1 MENQVKGYN
10 GIFPKILRELLDAH
24 PRTGDKTT
32 LKVLAE
38 YVGVRQQS
46 VSLYRNGET
55 QPSPETL
62 VKIAEYF
69 DVSVDYLL
77 TGVSSGN
84 TEINK
89 KLGLS
94 EKALNMIELAK
105 GTESIKI
112 INELLSD
119 KDFYT
124 FLEDIIFKSENIQ
137 NLTADML
144 KKYDGLDVENFYI
157 WDLQKFVEEFI
168 LRQLKKRGMEIEDR
182 RV

>member
-1 MENQVKGYN
+1 MA
-10 GIFPKILRELLDAH
+10 P
-24 PRTGDKTT
+24 
-32 LKVLAE
+32 
-38 YVGVRQQS
+38 
-46 VSLYRNGET
+46 
-55 QPSPETL
+55 
-62 VKIAEYF
+62 
-69 DVSVDYLL
+69 LL

-94 EKALNMIELAK
+94 EKALNMIEIAK

-119 KDFYT
+119 KDFYA
-124 FLEDIIFKSENIQ
+124 FLEDIIFKAENIQ

-168 LRQLKKRGMEIEDR
+168 LLQLKKRGMEIEDR
-182 RV
+182 TV